1 MTTVT
6 DSTKFL
12 RLTLVS
18 DAVVTGGNG
27 LTYLLF
33 AAPVSSLL
41 GPEAGLLRGI
51 GAFLV
56 VYALAVGLLST
67 RHPISRAATT
77 AVIALNLLWTL
88 GSVAAVLA
96 GALTLTTIGAVWAL
110 AQAVVV
116 AAFAA
121 LQIIGLRRT

>member
-1 MTTVT
+1 MTAVT
-6 DSTKFL
+6 HRPDFL
-12 RLTLVS
+12 RLALLG

-27 LTYLLF
+27 LAYLLF
-33 AAPVSSLL
+33 AAPLGSLL

-67 RHPISRAATT
+67 RRPISRPATL
-77 AVIALNLLWTL
+77 AVITLNLLWSL
-88 GSVAAVLA
+88 GSVAAVVA
-96 GALTLTTIGAVWAL
+96 WSFTTVGALWAV

-121 LQIIGLRRT
+121 LQVIGLRRS